1 MRRNMILG
9 RCWEYGFSFSERLC
23 KDFKVKQTSRHATF
37 DNIISENF
45 DWKEEK
51 TVLLTKPVF
60 LILRQGFPLFLNDL
74 KWACLDS

>member
-45 DWKEEK
+45 DWKEGKNGSLDEASFFN
-51 TVLLTKPVF
+51 PSARISF
-60 LILRQGFPLFLNDL
+60 IF
-74 KWACLDS
+74 KWP

>member
-9 RCWEYGFSFSERLC
+9 RCWGYGFSFSERLC

-45 DWKEEK
+45 DWKLYWKEEK
-51 TVLLTKPVF
+51 NGSLDEASF
-60 LILRQGFPLFLNDL
+60 FILRQGFPLFLI
-74 KWACLDS
+74 KWP

>member
-45 DWKEEK
+45 DWKEGKK

-60 LILRQGFPLFLNDL
+60 LSFGKDFLYF
-74 KWACLDS
+74 

>member
-1 MRRNMILG
+1 MRRNMILR
-9 RCWEYGFSFSERLC
+9 RCCEYGFSFSERLC
-23 KDFKVKQTSRHATF
+23 KDFKVKQTSRDATF

-60 LILRQGFPLFLNDL
+60 LSFGKDFLYF
-74 KWACLDS
+74 